1 VLCTG
6 GAYRVAMTILH
17 IAMDDHLAGTLHAA
31 AVGDEVSLCGHS
43 LGEVLD
49 QDWDSA
55 AQARACQRC
64 QQAVEILRQ
73 ISAV

>member
-1 VLCTG
+1 
-6 GAYRVAMTILH
+6 MTILH

-31 AVGDEVSLCGHS
+31 AVGDEVSVCGHS

-55 AQARACQRC
+55 PNASTCERC
-64 QQAVEILRQ
+64 RQAVAVLRQ